1 MVIILNVMYL
11 YIVPNKIYILHIFDR
26 RDNNKYYGEVTKDNI
41 EYFKRKKSS
50 LFVMYFLFLHK
61 LSKLVIKL

>member
-26 RDNNKYYGEVTKDNI
+26 QDNNKYYGEVTKDNI